1 MKRTHLLSF
10 LCLILAAVLTV
21 CGCVA
26 PSVPAGTGETAD
38 RTEGGTE
45 TDAPDSPR
53 IPVETN
59 GIALDLQDAVARGL
73 SAEWAV
79 SLMKEMNIGAVHL
92 TFLVT
97 DLLNADGSVR
107 EDAAAL
113 YRPWMAAIRQAGIA
127 ELLLTVRGG
136 LWKDSPVTDLFAF
149 PYPDPETGEDAP
161 YDQYLRFYGEQI
173 AGLAQAYPE
182 VTLWQ
187 TGGGYDAGEDI
198 AHPLRAQGGFYPS
211 ERAAINADLAYA
223 AKLALAARGLESCV
237 VLGAFTMGTDPNGA
251 VNFLRETYR
260 YLTSG
265 ESPLGDRTPAQCF
278 DAVCWKPA
286 VSWYSFDPDQFLSG
300 NGRLTAVMRD
310 AGDLSSP
317 VLLTGFGFTDH
328 GSRIYDGQQADWLE
342 AIGQAARSLP
352 DVRCA
357 LYPAE
362 LFETPDENTGYQ
374 GLFRVFDDGAA
385 LGAKEKAVALCRVYG
400 GNTDNL
406 DKYKGDHV
414 VYQNQTDGTNAVNGI
429 GFAIKGADERGLD
442 IARIMDLLQE
452 MNVGCMRNW
461 MNIRTLL
468 TSPTTIN
475 STEVEKQKQ
484 WIAMLN
490 SRGITKIIGMSQGA
504 FRTGSESDALAAPYR
519 DVTAGSD
526 YMQFLESYRQSW
538 KTLAQ
543 TFPEIGYWEVG
554 NETNN
559 DPFLH
564 PVDYTTRGTKF
575 TAVEKAMITVDMM
588 YYAAQGVKEAN
599 PDAVVIFPAM
609 APTNGFSSMQTFLE
623 RCYQYIE
630 SGNAPGGTDPDAYFD
645 AMAWHMYYFR
655 TSFTSENWLEGN
667 NAVYQVMVDHGDAEK
682 KVFLTEFGFSD
693 GGSQE
698 KDLEGAQAFREI
710 FALLDRMPY
719 IDSLYP
725 FRAVEDETA
734 AEWGGSIEI
743 YYGMFRVFD
752 TGHFGAKEKA
762 KALCEIYGGNLSGL
776 DRYIGDNSVYPR

>member
-1 MKRTHLLSF
+1 MKNKRLLSVF
-10 LCLILAAVLTV
+10 CLILAGLLSLGGCSTPSSPAV
-21 CGCVA
+21 
-26 PSVPAGTGETAD
+26 TGEPTSAE
-38 RTEGGTE
+38 TETE
-45 TDAPDSPR
+45 TDAPEVPHTAVDR
-53 IPVETN
+53 N
-59 GIALDLQDAVARGL
+59 GIALDLQDAVTRGL
-73 SAEWAV
+73 SVEYTV
-79 SLMKEMNIGAVHL
+79 SLLHEMNVRSVHL

-97 DLLNADGSVR
+97 ELLNADGTVR
-107 EDAAAL
+107 EDAVAR
-113 YRPWMAAIRQAGIA
+113 YRPWMTALCQAGIGT
-127 ELLLTVRGG
+127 LLLTVRGG
-136 LWKDSPVTDLFAF
+136 LWKDPSVTDPFAF
-149 PYPDPETGEDAP
+149 PYPDPETGEDAA
-161 YDQYLRFYGEQI
+161 YDRYLRFYGGQI
-173 AGLAQAYPE
+173 ADLAQAYPE
-182 VTLWQ
+182 VTHWQ
-187 TGGGYDAGEDI
+187 TGGGYDSGKDI
-198 AHPLRAQGGFYPS
+198 AHPSRAQGGFYPS
-211 ERAAINADLAYA
+211 ERAAINADLARS
-223 AKLALAARGLESCV
+223 AKLAFAARGLDRQV
-237 VLGAFTMGTDPNGA
+237 VLGAFAVAEDAKGA

-260 YLTSG
+260 YLKSG
-265 ESPLGDRTPAQCF
+265 DSPLGICTPAECF
-278 DAVCWKPA
+278 DAMSWKPA
-286 VSWYSFDPDQFLSG
+286 LSWYWFDGERFLSMLG
-300 NGRLTAVMRD
+300 SLSDVMKD
-310 AGDLSSP
+310 ADDRATP
-317 VLLTGFGFTDH
+317 VFLTGFGFTDH
-328 GSRIYDGQQADWLE
+328 GSIIYDRQQATWLGE
-342 AIGQAARSLP
+342 IGQATERLTDLS
-352 DVRCA
+352 CA
-357 LYPAE
+357 LCPAG
-362 LFETPDENTGYQ
+362 LFETPDADTGYQ
-374 GLFRVFDDGAA
+374 GLFRTFVDGA
-385 LGAKEKAVALCRVYG
+385 LGAKEKAVALCKLYG

-442 IARIMDLLQE
+442 IAKIMDLLQE

-490 SRGITKIIGMSQGA
+490 SRGITKILGMSQGA
-504 FRTGSESDALAAPYR
+504 FRTGSETDSLAVPYR
-519 DVTAGSD
+519 DMTAGSD

-538 KTLAQ
+538 ETLAR
-543 TFPEIGYWEVG
+543 TFPEILYWEVG

-564 PVDYTTRGTKF
+564 PVDYTTCGTKF
-575 TAVEKAMITVDMM
+575 TSDEKAMITVDMM
-588 YYAAQGVKEAN
+588 YYAAQGVKAAN
-599 PDAVVIFPAM
+599 PDATVIFPAM
-609 APTNGFSSMQTFLE
+609 APTNGFSSMKTFLE
-623 RCYQYIE
+623 KCYLYIE

-655 TSFTSENWLEGN
+655 TSFTSQNWLEGN

-698 KDLEGAQAFREI
+698 KDLAGAQAFREI
-710 FALLDRMPY
+710 FDLLEQMHY

-725 FRAVEDETA
+725 FRTVEDETA